1 MGIVIASRAEKPLR
15 LFYFPEEI
23 MAGAKGVKVV
33 GGIKA
38 DASAHLMKKGPKRKG
53 GEKAVKGGD
62 KKK

>member
-1 MGIVIASRAEKPLR
+1 
-15 LFYFPEEI
+15 

-38 DASAHLMKKGPKRKG
+38 DASGHLMKKGPKRKG
-53 GEKAVKGGD
+53 GDKAMKSE